1 MKWDDILRKV
11 TRTKLWAA
19 VGGGGSG
26 LVVVD
31 QGVDLVSTSETVGIL
46 TILGGVL
53 LTAASVVAYLAVE
66 GNIDKA
72 REEVKGMLTGG
83 LSEDWEED

>member
-1 MKWDDILRKV
+1 MKWEDILRKA

-26 LVVVD
+26 LVVVEE
-31 QGVDLVSTSETVGIL
+31 GIDLVATSEAVGLL

-53 LTAASVVAYLAVE
+53 LTAASVVAYLVVE

-72 REEVKGMLTGG
+72 REEVKGLLTSG
-83 LSEDWEED
+83 LLEDEED